1 MSNRLL
7 ITVLVAATLVM
18 TLLLAPMRLLVS
30 GLAGSEGFGVAG
42 VSGVVWSGRLKD
54 VSLAGAPIGTWKGGL
69 NPLALVTGQVRI
81 DLKQDRAASGQRA
94 VLLLGGRDKGVERLN
109 LRTSV
114 DLSAMGLPLSGDVA
128 FRDTTA
134 VFRNGRCVRAG
145 GEIRLRLI
153 GDGPLRGSVL
163 SGVSTCRA
171 NSWTATL
178 SGKAGGADLK
188 MTSRVEG
195 SGRYQLEMTAATT
208 DADLIQ
214 GLVASGFSRDAIGA
228 RRTVNGRLI
237 RASTDQGVKRAP

>member
-7 ITVLVAATLVM
+7 IVCLVAATLVM
-18 TLLLAPMRLLVS
+18 TLILAPMRLLVS
-30 GLAGSEGFGVAG
+30 GLAGSEGVRVAD
-42 VSGVVWSGRLKD
+42 VSGVVWRGRLKD

-81 DLKQDRAASGQRA
+81 HLRQDRVSSDQRA
-94 VLLLGGRDKGVERLN
+94 VLLPSGRDRGMERLS

-114 DLSAMGLPLSGDVA
+114 DLSALGLPLSGDVA
-128 FRDTTA
+128 FRDVAA
-134 VFRNGRCVRAG
+134 VFRDGRCVRAG

-153 GDGPLRGSVL
+153 GDGPLGGSVL
-163 SGVSTCRA
+163 SGVATCRA

-188 MTSRVEG
+188 MTSWVEG
-195 SGRYQLEMTAATT
+195 SGRYQLEMTAATV

-228 RRTVNGRLI
+228 RRTVNGRIL
-237 RASTDQGVKRAP
+237 RASTDQGVKRTP